1 MNNVYFNDLFSIV
14 NSNLLS
20 AKKYVKIAVCW
31 INFTMFKQT
40 FMKLIDSDVAID
52 IILSETKQNHRHD
65 QEINDL
71 LSYAKFLGK
80 ENSLSI
86 RYACLPKGVLMHE
99 KMCIIDGEKVLV
111 GSYNWS
117 PNASYINCENLLVID
132 DDFVVDKFEFEFYEL
147 SGLDL
152 HYYTVQRTQQRT
164 GQIYVASVEQE
175 DYYLSKVSFYKIDN
189 GEFDYDP
196 IDVLYPDISFYNTL
210 VGIGDKY
217 YEELYER
224 QSMGEQVDFSEAN
237 ARTEFELHKLITTS
251 FPCSSK
257 VPYVHAVGVIRHQL
271 YHKNDE
277 FVTFKILWKNRFIA
291 HFIADE
297 YDI

>member
-1 MNNVYFNDLFSIV
+1 MNNAYFNDLFSIV

-31 INFTMFKQT
+31 INFTMFKNT
-40 FMKLIDSDVAID
+40 FKILIDSNVAIN
-52 IILSETKQNHRHD
+52 IIISNTNANHHHD
-65 QEINDL
+65 NEIEELIDY
-71 LSYAKFLGK
+71 SKSVGK
-80 ENSLSI
+80 ENLFIFHYASL
-86 RYACLPKGVLMHE
+86 PNGVLMHE

-117 PNASYINCENLLVID
+117 PNASYVNCENLIILD
-132 DDFVVDKFEFEFYEL
+132 DPFLISKFEFEFYEL

-152 HYYTVQRTQQRT
+152 HYYTAQRLQQRT
-164 GQIYVASVEQE
+164 GLIYVATVEQE
-175 DYYLSKVSFYKIDN
+175 GYYQSKVSFYKIND
-189 GEFDYDP
+189 GEFDSDP
-196 IDVLYPDISFYNTL
+196 LDVLYLDISFYNTL
-210 VGIGDKY
+210 VGIGDEY
-217 YEELYER
+217 YEELEDR

-237 ARTEFELHKLITTS
+237 ARTEFELHKFITTS
-251 FPCSSK
+251 FPCSSE

-277 FVTFKILWKNRFIA
+277 FVTFKIIWKNRFIA